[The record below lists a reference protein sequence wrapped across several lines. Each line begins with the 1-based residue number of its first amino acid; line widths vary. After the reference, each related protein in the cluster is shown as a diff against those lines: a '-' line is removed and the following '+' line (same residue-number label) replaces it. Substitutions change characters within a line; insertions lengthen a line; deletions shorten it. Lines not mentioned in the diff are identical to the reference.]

1 MRTKVRYTE
10 RRGHGAHARF
20 AAAREPRKAL
30 RHCRRT
36 PTQIIWSDGTRFDI
50 QRVLDARPARSMTT
64 GQEGTRY
71 KIRVRGQDTYLW
83 FEGPRWFVEAK
94 MGSPG

>member
-1 MRTKVRYTE
+1 MGRMHVSQQRENRGKRYVTVVAITDT
-10 RRGHGAHARF
+10 RGDV
-20 AAAREPRKAL
+20 
-30 RHCRRT
+30 T

-50 QRVLDARPARSMTT
+50 QRVLDSRPARSMTT

>member
-1 MRTKVRYTE
+1 
-10 RRGHGAHARF
+10 
-20 AAAREPRKAL
+20 
-30 RHCRRT
+30 
-36 PTQIIWSDGTRFDI
+36 
-50 QRVLDARPARSMTT
+50 MTT